1 MSRLSVKAKLVSA
14 LSVILL
20 VAFVA
25 TSVVNYRVSRDAV
38 REELLTT
45 GLPLTRDTIHSELRA
60 ELMRPLFVSSLMG
73 TDTFLR
79 DWALDGER
87 DTQSVRKY
95 LEEIRN
101 RYGFFT
107 AFFVSE
113 GTRSYYYHGG
123 RLKTISRMD
132 LHDVWY
138 YEFVGGG
145 REFALDVDSNQAAGG
160 TLTLFINHRVEDY
173 RGYLLG
179 VAGVGLNLEEFAR
192 IIQGFQSKYHRRITL
207 VDEFGTVQLGPD
219 AARMGKDNIRT
230 MPGISAVAREVL
242 ALRGEPANF
251 EYVGPEG
258 TVLLAARHLDDIGW
272 TLLVEQDEA
281 SALAVARGNL
291 VRTLVVGVAAWAV
304 ILALSVVTV
313 NYFQRRLVHMAATDQ
328 LTGAANR
335 WEFEGRFGLAVS
347 RHARHGEPFS
357 LILFDLDHFKAV
369 NDCLGHLEGDRVLQG
384 VAALIRGIIRP
395 SDLLARWGG
404 DEFMVLAEGGLAE
417 GLAMAERIRQAVA
430 GASFTG
436 QAECRAVTVSC
447 GVAEYQPGETLDSL
461 TRRADQGA
469 YAAKEHGRD
478 RVEACSG

>member
-1 MSRLSVKAKLVSA
+1 
-14 LSVILL
+14 
-20 VAFVA
+20 
-25 TSVVNYRVSRDAV
+25 
-38 REELLTT
+38 
-45 GLPLTRDTIHSELRA
+45 
-60 ELMRPLFVSSLMG
+60 
-73 TDTFLR
+73 
-79 DWALDGER
+79 
-87 DTQSVRKY
+87 
-95 LEEIRN
+95 
-101 RYGFFT
+101 
-107 AFFVSE
+107 
-113 GTRSYYYHGG
+113 
-123 RLKTISRMD
+123 MD

-160 TLTLFINHRVEDY
+160 PLTLFINHRVEDY

-230 MPGISAVAREVL
+230 MPGISAVAARCWPC
-242 ALRGEPANF
+242 AASRPTSNTSGPRAPCCWPRGIWTTSA
-251 EYVGPEG
+251 GPCG
-258 TVLLAARHLDDIGW
+258 GAG
-272 TLLVEQDEA
+272 
-281 SALAVARGNL
+281 RGL
-291 VRTLVVGVAAWAV
+291 GPGRGAGQPGAHPVVGVAAWAV

-313 NYFQRRLVHMAATDQ
+313 NYFHARLVHMAATDQ

-369 NDCLGHLEGDRVLQG
+369 NDCLGHLEGGGVLQG